1 MKQLPKF
8 ILLRGK
14 IIKQKHGKKMIVQN
28 QPMPPLTTKELDW
41 VYSLPYMR
49 AHFNGDITYS
59 TEEGKGTIFNIILP
73 Q

>member
-1 MKQLPKF
+1 MF
-8 ILLRGK
+8 VIGSAVD
-14 IIKQKHGKKMIVQN
+14 GKKGKDGTGIGLFMS
-28 QPMPPLTTKELDW
+28 
-41 VYSLPYMR
+41 YSNIR